1 MGYTTRELFVY
12 ERIVVVYP
20 ILCTTGKVS
29 VLVSRAG
36 RKRTLPPGFE
46 RLVKL
51 LCGLADLG
59 TADGKSAKLLGN

>member
-1 MGYTTRELFVY
+1 MGYTTRELLLY

-36 RKRTLPPGFE
+36 RKRTLQRGFKC
-46 RLVKL
+46 LAKL
-51 LCGLADLG
+51 LGGLADLG